1 MRQFNYVIKNAYI
14 LHFGPAG
21 RLAGLAKEYPDTI
34 ATLEMGNRIADI
46 SRPMKVATMGVRMG
60 DIVTVTADGPSEVE
74 LLDVL
79 YQFFEDFM

>member
-1 MRQFNYVIKNAYI
+1 MRQFNYVIKNAYT

-21 RLAGLAKEYPDTI
+21 RMAALAKEYPDTK

-46 SRPMKVATMGVRMG
+46 SSIMRVATMGVRMG